1 MKYFVVM
8 MFLFMTSGVF
18 VAKDNNVCIKILDV
32 DGIRLKGVEVKIY
45 EAGKGW
51 QISSTDE
58 NGDAYFTVSPI
69 NHCDV
74 FVKIQLIF
82 WIPNLKQVLF

>member
-32 DGIRLKGVEVKIY
+32 DWIRLKGVEVKIY

-58 NGDAYFTVSPI
+58 NGDAYFLISI
-69 NHCDV
+69 NHV
-74 FVKIQLIF
+74 MY
-82 WIPNLKQVLF
+82 LFKSNSFLDPKPKTSFI

>member
-32 DGIRLKGVEVKIY
+32 DGIRLKGVDTKQEKDDRLV
-45 EAGKGW
+45 
-51 QISSTDE
+51 
-58 NGDAYFTVSPI
+58 
-69 NHCDV
+69 
-74 FVKIQLIF
+74 QLMKMEMLI
-82 WIPNLKQVLF
+82 LLYLQ

>member
-32 DGIRLKGVEVKIY
+32 DWIRLKGVEVKIY
-45 EAGKGW
+45 EAGKG
-51 QISSTDE
+51 
-58 NGDAYFTVSPI
+58 
-69 NHCDV
+69 
-74 FVKIQLIF
+74 
-82 WIPNLKQVLF
+82 